1 MSERLN
7 RVHPLVGINYRI
19 RLASYWILLL
29 VCGPVLLGRPTPWWL
44 WGLLVGVIVGWPPLA
59 RYVATRSRDTKRAEQ
74 INTVGDGVMVGA
86 WTGVVSFSLW
96 PTAAALLVGISAAI
110 SVGGV
115 RLGLISLAGL
125 AGAALATNLLGG
137 YGVEL
142 ESSMV
147 TATFSLVGIA
157 LYIFGLIFS
166 VRRLTQ
172 KALARRK
179 QLAEQNEQIQKY
191 SGELLEAREE
201 ADRARREAEVANQ
214 AKSQFLANMSHEL
227 RTPLNAIIGYSE
239 MLMED
244 AEDTGN
250 DDFTPDLEKIR
261 TAGRHLL
268 ALINGVL
275 DLSKIEAGRMEVHL
289 ETFDVAEL
297 LGSVS
302 ATITP
307 LAEKNRNRLVV
318 EAERAPAALRSDL
331 TKVRQILFNLLSNAS
346 KFTEDGTITLTAEV
360 EDSALLF
367 RVHDTGIGM
376 TGEQQARLFQPFVQ
390 ADVSTSRKFGGTGLG
405 LTISRRFAQMLGGDI
420 TLESEYGV
428 GTTFTVRLPLGEDAA
443 AEEPEEQAPEEDAPE
458 EDAPEEQAPEE
469 QAPGR
474 VAPAGEAEARTVLVI
489 DDDAGAR
496 DLIGRALGAEGY
508 RVRTAAGGSE
518 GLRLAA
524 EHRPDVITLDVLM
537 PGTDGWAVL
546 HALKDDPATAE
557 IPVVIV
563 TMLDDEHLGGALGA
577 ADYLTKPL
585 DRERLLQTIR
595 RHVPEDGADLI
606 LVVEDDDQT
615 RELLRRGLE
624 REGYCVAEAA
634 DGRVALD
641 LLDRLCPA
649 LVVLDLLLPGAD
661 GFVLAERIQR
671 DSPATPIVVLT
682 AKDVSAEE
690 RERLGAPGT
699 CILQKGTAPQLT
711 VLAEVQR
718 LLDRAA
724 VSAARPPGAPGE
736 AAPVT

>member
-29 VCGPVLLGRPTPWWL
+29 VCGPILLGRPTPWWL
-44 WGLLVGVIVGWPPLA
+44 WGLLVAVIVGWPQVA
-59 RYVATRSRDTKRAEQ
+59 RFVATRSRDTKRAER
-74 INTVGDGVMVGA
+74 INTVLDGVMVGA
-86 WTGVVSFSLW
+86 WTGVVSFSLL
-96 PTAAALLVGISAAI
+96 PTAAAVLVGISAAI

-115 RLGLISLAGL
+115 RLGLMSLVGL
-125 AGAALATNLLGG
+125 GGAALATNLLGG
-137 YGVEL
+137 YGVHL
-142 ESSMV
+142 ESSMI
-147 TATFSLVGIA
+147 TAASSLVGVA

-172 KALARRK
+172 QALARRK

-244 AEDTGN
+244 AEDAGY

-268 ALINGVL
+268 DLINGVL

-297 LGSVS
+297 LAGVS
-302 ATITP
+302 ATIQP

-318 EAERAPAALRSDL
+318 EAGRAPAALRSDL
-331 TKVRQILFNLLSNAS
+331 TKVRQMLLNLLSNAS
-346 KFTEDGTITLTAEV
+346 KFTEDGTITLTAET
-360 EDSALLF
+360 DGPDLLF
-367 RVHDTGIGM
+367 RVRDTGIGM
-376 TGEQQARLFQPFVQ
+376 TEEQQARLFQPFVQ
-390 ADVSTSRKFGGTGLG
+390 ADASTSRKFGGTGLG

-443 AEEPEEQAPEEDAPE
+443 AAPEKEAPEEDAPE
-458 EDAPEEQAPEE
+458 A
-469 QAPGR
+469 G
-474 VAPAGEAEARTVLVI
+474 APAGEARTVLVI

-496 DLIGRALGAEGY
+496 DLIGRALGAEGL
-508 RVRTAAGGSE
+508 RVLTAAGGSE

-563 TMLDDEHLGGALGA
+563 SMLDDEHLGGALGA

-624 REGYCVAEAA
+624 REGYRVAEAA
-634 DGRVALD
+634 DGHVALD

-661 GFVLAERIQR
+661 GFALAERIQR
-671 DSPATPIVVLT
+671 DCPATPIVVLT

-690 RERLGAPGT
+690 RRRLGAPET
-699 CILQKGTAPQLT
+699 RIFQKGAAPQLT
-711 VLAEVQR
+711 VLAEVHR
-718 LLDRAA
+718 LLDGGA
-724 VSAARPPGAPGE
+724 VSTVRPPGAPGE
-736 AAPVT
+736 VAPVT